1 MRALLRTLREIRHN
15 VPTMAKEVGSDLSVP
30 VPWGHIRGKVWG
42 PEHGRPVLCLH
53 GWADNCGTFNTLIP
67 LLPKECRYVALDLS
81 GHGLSSHLPPGES
94 YSCPAYVADVWR
106 VADALQLRT
115 FSIVGHSMGECG
127 FTFSALYPE
136 MVDALVLLDS
146 YGFLPTDSK
155 ELSKVMRQGMDEM
168 LQFEKKTNDEKRV
181 YTHEKA
187 VERLSAANPTMTEHS
202 VRVLLERGLVQV
214 EGGAVCVFYFVRSQ
228 KNPWRMSLE
237 QSLEM
242 QSRVRASVLL
252 VLTDK
257 GFNRTLFEP
266 FQRKFTSTLLRG
278 LQDRNHTV
286 VTVPGD
292 HHVHLNEP
300 EVVAPIV
307 SDFLRNRARSQSN
320 HGQHKL

>member
-1 MRALLRTLREIRHN
+1 M
-15 VPTMAKEVGSDLSVP
+15 GSELSVP

-42 PEHGRPVLCLH
+42 LDHGRPVLCLH

-67 LLPKECRYVALDLS
+67 LLPKECRYVAMDLS

-94 YSCPAYVADVWR
+94 YSCPTYVMDVRR
-106 VADALQLRT
+106 VVDALQLRT
-115 FSIVGHSMGECG
+115 FSLIGHSMGADIAAM
-127 FTFSALYPE
+127 FSALYPE

-146 YGFLPTDSK
+146 FGFLPTDSK
-155 ELSKVMRQGMDEM
+155 ELPEVVRQGMEEM
-168 LQFEKKTNDEKRV
+168 LQLEKKTKEEKRV

-187 VERLSAANPTMTEHS
+187 VERLLAANPTLTEQS
-202 VRVLLERGLVQV
+202 VHVLLERGLVQV
-214 EGGAVCVFYFVRSQ
+214 EGGFKFSRDLRIYS
-228 KNPWRMSLE
+228 KNTWRMSLE

-257 GFNRTLFEP
+257 GFSRSFSEP
-266 FQRKFTSTLLRG
+266 SQRKFNSTLLRS
-278 LQDRNHTV
+278 LKDRNHTV

-292 HHVHLNEP
+292 HHVHLDEP

-307 SDFLRNRARSQSN
+307 SDFLRNRAPSQSN
-320 HGQHKL
+320 NVQQKL

>member
-1 MRALLRTLREIRHN
+1 MSSALKQA
-15 VPTMAKEVGSDLSVP
+15 VSDLSIP
-30 VPWGHIRGKVWG
+30 VSWGQIRGKVWG

-67 LLPKECRYVALDLS
+67 LLPKEYRYVAVDLA
-81 GHGLSSHLPPGES
+81 GHGLSSHRPPGAFYTIIEN
-94 YSCPAYVADVWR
+94 VADVRR
-106 VADALQLRT
+106 VVAGLRWT
-115 FSIVGHSMGECG
+115 NFSIIGHSMGG
-127 FTFSALYPE
+127 SIAAMFSALYPE
-136 MVDALVLLDS
+136 MVDTLVLLDS
-146 YGFLPTDSK
+146 YGFVATDSK
-155 ELSKVMRQGMDEM
+155 ELPEVLRKVMVAMF
-168 LQFEKKTNDEKRV
+168 QFEEKPEEKKRV
-181 YTHEKA
+181 YTYEKA

-214 EGGAVCVFYFVRSQ
+214 EGGFTFSRDLRINF
-228 KNPWRMSLE
+228 KNPWRMCLE

-266 FQRKFTSTLLRG
+266 SQRKFTSTLLRG